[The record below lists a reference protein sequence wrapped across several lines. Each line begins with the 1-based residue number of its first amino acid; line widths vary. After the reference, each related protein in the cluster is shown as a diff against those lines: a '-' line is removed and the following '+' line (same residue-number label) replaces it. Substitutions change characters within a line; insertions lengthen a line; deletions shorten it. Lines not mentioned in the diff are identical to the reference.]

1 MKLNFIFRDIVLMK
15 STHKIVKTT
24 Y

>member
-1 MKLNFIFRDIVLMK
+1 VKLNFIFPDTILMK
-15 STHKIVKTT
+15 STHKIVKIA